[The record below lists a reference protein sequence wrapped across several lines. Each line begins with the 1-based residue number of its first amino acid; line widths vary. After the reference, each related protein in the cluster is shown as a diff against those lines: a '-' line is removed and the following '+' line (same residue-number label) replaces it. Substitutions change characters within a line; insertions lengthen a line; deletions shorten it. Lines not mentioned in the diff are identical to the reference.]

1 MDSFFLSSSF
11 FRNCMRI
18 VSFGRIIAAVL
29 LSSIPGQF
37 NCPLSPVAIPLFRYT
52 AIPSPVKLEV
62 AICDIQHLFHFGT
75 SARVCKEF
83 LLTTISNSDLF
94 LRSQIATIKSFF
106 PFPRL
111 PIGSHRPLSRMPSGV
126 LCPLARHWMPVSSVC
141 READQAHRECPV
153 NIRRSKCAARVSEKH
168 RTP

>member
-106 PFPRL
+106 PFSRL
-111 PIGSHRPLSRMPSGV
+111 PVGSHRPLSRMS
-126 LCPLARHWMPVSSVC
+126 C
-141 READQAHRECPV
+141 RFFLLLNPNSTLFDRQSANKFAY
-153 NIRRSKCAARVSEKH
+153 IRKKLYL
-168 RTP
+168 